1 MQSRGELARDDL
13 VDSLILVSEGSMA
26 LSSSL
31 MVIVTVVLLD
41 KTCSLTTHSA
51 NCVARL
57 WLSSK
62 FNERGSFSRVVNIGS
77 Q

>member
-1 MQSRGELARDDL
+1 MKSKDALKRKRMQSRGELARDDF

-31 MVIVTVVLLD
+31 MVIATVVLLD
-41 KTCSLTTHSA
+41 KTCSLTTDSA

-57 WLSSK
+57 
-62 FNERGSFSRVVNIGS
+62 
-77 Q
+77 

>member
-41 KTCSLTTHSA
+41 KTYLLTRQIVLLDCGCLQ
-51 NCVARL
+51 NL
-57 WLSSK
+57 M
-62 FNERGSFSRVVNIGS
+62 NEEASPK
-77 Q
+77 